1 MTLNKILIN
10 GLAPT
15 QSQDLG
21 LGRDQDLD
29 LDLAP
34 ALELDLRSS
43 RAHLSLIQ
51 SFRRRRL
58 SSSKRVKYNKSD

>member
-10 GLAPT
+10 GLAPI
-15 QSQDLG
+15 QSQALG

-29 LDLAP
+29 LDP
-34 ALELDLRSS
+34 ALARELDLRSS
-43 RAHLSLIQ
+43 RAHLSPTL

-58 SSSKRVKYNKSD
+58 SLSKRVKYNRSD